1 MMFCKKQIQ
10 SIHAVHLPKLRSS
23 LQTVAYV
30 IHQSVYICKQIS
42 ISATI
47 IPELLPTHALILQPG
62 MFTNLLKLKW
72 SFQICLKTLLRALLL
87 LK

>member
-1 MMFCKKQIQ
+1 MQ
-10 SIHAVHLPKLRSS
+10 SICQNNVQVSKLLLMSF
-23 LQTVAYV
+23 T
-30 IHQSVYICKQIS
+30 SVYICKQIS

-47 IPELLPTHALILQPG
+47 ISELLPTHALILQPG